1 MGDELDAPSVALGA
15 DPFDCRNPAFQTI
28 YLYAHIHGE
37 TPGRFFAIC
46 LKGRRDYAISLGSDC
61 KPAFEPL
68 LAIGLVP
75 HARPL

>member
-1 MGDELDAPSVALGA
+1 MGDELDASSVALGA
-15 DPFDCRNPAFQTI
+15 DPFDCRNLAFQTI

-46 LKGRRDYAISLGSDC
+46 LGSDC